1 MNDLR
6 NKAVEIV
13 RTLQQHGYQ
22 TVFAGGCV
30 RDMLMGHEPADYDIA
45 TDATPAEVMALFAKT
60 VPVGASFGVVR
71 VVVDSH
77 DFEVATFRTESG
89 YLDHRHPDVVEF
101 SDARNDAMRRDFTI
115 NAILYDPI
123 TERLQDYVGGER
135 DIRARVVRTVG
146 EPADRFEEDYLR
158 MIRAVRFAGRFAY
171 RIEDATLRAIR
182 ERAGMITHV
191 SRERIGQE
199 LLKIFGGPNPR
210 AGLQLL
216 SDTALLPHV
225 LPEVEAMKG
234 VEQPANFHPEGD
246 VFQHTLLSL
255 EMMGHARSPEFAM
268 AVLLHDVGKP
278 PTFDRTPE
286 RIRFNNHTEAGA
298 ELVQRIAERVRFSNE
313 QADYIATLVRDH
325 MRFMNLRDMRESTLK
340 RFLRSRHFEDL
351 LELHRV
357 DCLASHGDLSA
368 YEFCREKLHEFGREK
383 IAPPKLLTGT
393 DLIELGYAPG
403 PLFKEILAHVEDA
416 QLEGRIASRD
426 EAVRFVEERFPQRI
440 HE

>member
-6 NKAVEIV
+6 SKAIDVV

-22 TVFAGGCV
+22 AVFAGGCV
-30 RDMLMGHEPADYDIA
+30 RDVLMGHEPADYDIA
-45 TDATPAEVMALFAKT
+45 TSATPREVMALFPKT
-60 VPVGASFGVVR
+60 VAVGVVFGVVR

-89 YLDHRHPDVVEF
+89 YLDHRHPNVVKF
-101 SDARNDAMRRDFTI
+101 SDAQTDVKRRDFTI

-123 TERLQDYVGGER
+123 ADRLLDYVGGEG
-135 DIRARVVRTVG
+135 DIRAGIVRTVG
-146 EPADRFEEDYLR
+146 DPAERFSEDYLR
-158 MIRAVRFAGRFAY
+158 MIRAVRFAARFDY

-182 ERAGMITHV
+182 ELAGMITRV

-199 LLKIFGGPNPR
+199 ILKIFGGPNPH

-246 VFQHTLLSL
+246 VFRHTLLAL
-255 EMMGHARSPEFAM
+255 KAMGHPRSPEFAL

-278 PTFDRTPE
+278 PTFERTPE
-286 RIRFNNHTEAGA
+286 RIRFNNHTEVGA
-298 ELVQRIAERVRFSNE
+298 EIILRIAERLRFSNE
-313 QADYIATLVRDH
+313 QAAYIAALAKDH
-325 MRFMNLRDMRESTLK
+325 MRFMNVREMRESSLK
-340 RFLRSRHFEDL
+340 RFLRSRHFDDL
-351 LELHRV
+351 LELHRI
-357 DCLASHGDLSA
+357 DCLASHGDLSGW
-368 YEFCREKLHEFGREK
+368 EFCMEKLHEFGQEK
-383 IAPPKLLTGT
+383 MAPPRLLTGS
-393 DLIELGYAPG
+393 DLIELGYQPG
-403 PLFKEILAHVEDA
+403 PVFKEILAQVEDG
-416 QLEGRIASRD
+416 QLEGWITTRD
-426 EAVRFVEERFPQRI
+426 EAIRFVEERFPQRV